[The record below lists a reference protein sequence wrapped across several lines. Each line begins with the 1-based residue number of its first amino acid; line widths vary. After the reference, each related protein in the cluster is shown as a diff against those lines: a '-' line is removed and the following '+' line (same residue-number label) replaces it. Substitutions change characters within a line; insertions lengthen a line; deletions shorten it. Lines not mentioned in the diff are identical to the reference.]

1 MVDYWALGI
10 LIYEMLQGYSPFADD
25 EENNQLTVYKNIVR
39 GEVVFS
45 SRLRDQTGINLVM
58 SLLVANPSQVSSAPH
73 ACVWVW
79 VCGCVGVGVYSLGWR
94 GIAAFGCWAQ
104 GYQGHHEPPVVQGR
118 AVEGAVAEAR
128 ATSHHPHRVQ
138 QVRRVQF

>member
-58 SLLVANPSQVSSAPH
+58 SLLVANPSQRLGAGRKGIKAIMNHPWFKGVQWKALLRKRVLPPIIPTVSNKYDVSNFDE
-73 ACVWVW
+73 VNV
-79 VCGCVGVGVYSLGWR
+79 
-94 GIAAFGCWAQ
+94 
-104 GYQGHHEPPVVQGR
+104 
-118 AVEGAVAEAR
+118 EAR
-128 ATSHHPHRVQ
+128 NIVPYKDNGTNWDAD
-138 QVRRVQF
+138 F